1 MDIGGPYTPDIER
14 FHVVINGKAMRP
26 VRGEPY
32 RFTRE
37 RAEREAGCTELNSRV
52 QCENIRIVPVDLV

>member
-1 MDIGGPYTPDIER
+1 MNIGGPYTPDIER

-37 RAEREAGCTELNSRV
+37 RAEKETRCTELNNKVMR
-52 QCENIRIVPVDLV
+52 ENIRIVPVGMV